1 MIAGVDH
8 KDCLRLRIPPSL
20 PSFISSIISMHLYP
34 FLPFC
39 LPQECISMISFEC
52 IRDPDGLFLPIRKHP
67 KLLLLHL
74 HRLLVLPHL
83 LLLLIKIPQK
93 KISSLH
99 HLQVHNVHCR
109 WTFFLSLDL
118 HRCIRRVSTKTF
130 NKLQRQTNVWKL
142 KHTDYPIGINRQ
154 QNSCKI
160 SILSFDPLSSWE
172 QD

>member
-8 KDCLRLRIPPSL
+8 KDCLHLRIAPSL
-20 PSFISSIISMHLYP
+20 PPFISSIISMHLYP

-83 LLLLIKIPQK
+83 LLLLIKTPQK
-93 KISSLH
+93 RSQACIICRCTMCTAGGPFSC
-99 HLQVHNVHCR
+99 HL
-109 WTFFLSLDL
+109 
-118 HRCIRRVSTKTF
+118 IYIAVSEEC
-130 NKLQRQTNVWKL
+130 QL
-142 KHTDYPIGINRQ
+142 KHLINHTDGQMFGNTNTQIIQ
-154 QNSCKI
+154 
-160 SILSFDPLSSWE
+160 
-172 QD
+172 

>member
-83 LLLLIKIPQK
+83 LLLLIKKDLKPASFAGAQCAGAQGPF
-93 KISSLH
+93 SC
-99 HLQVHNVHCR
+99 HL
-109 WTFFLSLDL
+109 
-118 HRCIRRVSTKTF
+118 IYIAVSEEC
-130 NKLQRQTNVWKL
+130 QL
-142 KHTDYPIGINRQ
+142 KHLTNYRDGQMFGNTNTQIIQ
-154 QNSCKI
+154 
-160 SILSFDPLSSWE
+160 
-172 QD
+172 